1 MIIGLGTDIVR
12 MSRIKS
18 LSEKYGPKFL
28 ARILTK
34 DEQNKYNSIEDNG
47 QREAYLTKRFAAK
60 EAFVKALGTGFDS
73 NISFQDISVLNDKNG
88 KPYYNVNDKL
98 DKYVKKLFNLKKYL
112 THISISDD
120 IEYASA
126 VAIIEKVE

>member
-12 MSRIKS
+12 TSRIKS
-18 LSEKYGPKFL
+18 LSEKYGLKFL
-28 ARILTK
+28 DRILTQ
-34 DEQNKYNSIEDNG
+34 DEQAKYNSMEDSS

-60 EAFVKALGTGFDS
+60 EAFVKAIGTGFDG

-88 KPYYNVNDKL
+88 KPYYNLNDKL
-98 DKYVKKLFNLKKYL
+98 DKYIKELFNLKKYL

-120 IEYASA
+120 IKYASA
-126 VAIIEKVE
+126 VAIIEKIE